1 MLRYFSWLH
10 INKTYRMKSLLLII
24 SIAFS
29 ITIFGQEAEG
39 IKFIKED
46 LASAQ
51 LQAKKS
57 DKVIFVDAYTTWC
70 GPCKMMDRKT
80 FKDEDASKFYNEN
93 FVNLK
98 MDMEKGD
105 GPLFAQ
111 KHTIRGYP
119 SLLFLNAAG
128 ELVHRSLGFQDATK
142 FLELGKAAVN
152 PERQVITLQKRFE
165 QGDKDQEFLLNYA
178 DALTMAGMDGY
189 EEATQAYIDQESDW
203 NTPKNIKVLFDYS
216 KASIDSKLFGY
227 MLENMGTF
235 EDVVGAQKV
244 AEKINFAASSDVRK
258 NQVDVKDKEALAS
271 HFAKYFGEDHASEK
285 ATGYYLNN
293 LMYAPGEVNEQKYLA
308 DVQLFMASNPQLSSQ
323 SLNAH
328 AWRIFELTDD
338 KLLLTQAENWINK
351 SIDLEKNSYN
361 TDTKASIQYKLG
373 KKMEAIKSAT
383 ESIKLAEEEGN
394 DPTATMELL
403 EKIKAL

>member
-1 MLRYFSWLH
+1 
-10 INKTYRMKSLLLII
+10 MKLVVFIFSLLLSA
-24 SIAFS
+24 SIFS
-29 ITIFGQEAEG
+29 QQAEG
-39 IKFIKED
+39 IQFIKED
-46 LASAQ
+46 LAKAQ
-51 LQAKKS
+51 VEANKS

-80 FKDEDASKFYNEN
+80 FKDEAASKFYNDN

-128 ELVHRSLGFQDATK
+128 DLVHRSLGYQDATK

-152 PERQVITLQKRFE
+152 PEKQVITLQKRFE
-165 QGDKDQEFLLNYA
+165 AGDKGQEFLLNYA

-216 KASIDSKLFGY
+216 KASIDSKLFKY
-227 MLENMGTF
+227 MLDNMGKF
-235 EDVVGAQKV
+235 ESIVGAQKV

-258 NQVDVKDKEALAS
+258 NQIDGKDKEALTK
-271 HFAKYFGEDHASEK
+271 HFAKYFGEKNASEK

-293 LMYAPGEVNEQKYLA
+293 LMYAPGDVNEQKYLT
-308 DVQLFMASNPQLSSQ
+308 DVQLFMASNPNLSSQ

-328 AWRIFELTDD
+328 AWRIYELTDD
-338 KLLLTQAENWINK
+338 KLILAQAESWINK

-373 KKMEAIKSAT
+373 KKMEAMKSAE
-383 ESIKLAEEEGN
+383 ESIKLAIEEGN
-394 DPTATMELL
+394 DPTATQEMLA
-403 EKIKAL
+403 KIKAL

>member
-1 MLRYFSWLH
+1 
-10 INKTYRMKSLLLII
+10 MKSLVLIV
-24 SIAFS
+24 SLALS
-29 ITIFGQEAEG
+29 LTVYGQEVEG

-46 LASAQ
+46 LAMAQ

-57 DKVIFVDAYTTWC
+57 NKAIFVDAYTTWC
-70 GPCKMMDRKT
+70 GPCKMMDRNT
-80 FKDEDASKFYNEN
+80 FKDEAASKFYNEN

-128 ELVHRSLGFQDATK
+128 ELVHRSLGFQDASK
-142 FLELGKAAVN
+142 FLELGKAAVD
-152 PERQVITLQKRFE
+152 PEKQVITLQKRFE
-165 QGDKDQEFLLNYA
+165 QGDKDQDFLLNYA
-178 DALTMAGMDGY
+178 DALTLAGMDGY
-189 EEATQAYIDQESDW
+189 EEATQAYINQESDW

-227 MLENMGTF
+227 MLDNMDKF
-235 EDVVGAQKV
+235 NEVVGAQKV
-244 AEKINFAASSDVRK
+244 EEKINFAASSDVRK
-258 NQVDVKDKEALAS
+258 NQVNSKDKEALTT
-271 HFAKYFGEDHASEK
+271 HFAKYFGAEHASEK

-328 AWRIFELTDD
+328 AWRIYELSDD

-351 SIDLEKNSYN
+351 SIELEKNSYN

-373 KKMEAIKSAT
+373 KKTEAMITAK
-383 ESIKLAEEEGN
+383 ESIKLAEEEGS

-403 EKIKAL
+403 EKIKVIK

>member
-1 MLRYFSWLH
+1 
-10 INKTYRMKSLLLII
+10 MKLVVFIFSLLL
-24 SIAFS
+24 SASTFS
-29 ITIFGQEAEG
+29 QQAEE
-39 IKFIKED
+39 IQFIKED
-46 LASAQ
+46 LAKAQ
-51 LQAKKS
+51 VEANKS

-80 FKDEDASKFYNEN
+80 FKDEAASKFYNDN

-128 ELVHRSLGFQDATK
+128 DLVHRSLGYQDATK

-152 PERQVITLQKRFE
+152 PEKQVITLQKRFE
-165 QGDKDQEFLLNYA
+165 AGDKGQEFLLNYA

-216 KASIDSKLFGY
+216 KASIDSKLFKY
-227 MLENMGTF
+227 MLDNMGKF
-235 EDVVGAQKV
+235 ESIVGAQKV

-258 NQVDVKDKEALAS
+258 NQIDGKDKEALTK
-271 HFAKYFGEDHASEK
+271 HFAKYFGEKNASEK

-293 LMYAPGEVNEQKYLA
+293 LMYAPGDVNEQKYLT
-308 DVQLFMASNPQLSSQ
+308 DVQLFMASNPNLSSQ

-328 AWRIFELTDD
+328 AWRIYELTDD
-338 KLLLTQAENWINK
+338 KLILAQAESWINK

-373 KKMEAIKSAT
+373 KKMEAMKSAE
-383 ESIKLAEEEGN
+383 ESIKLAIEEGN
-394 DPTATMELL
+394 DPTATQEMLA
-403 EKIKAL
+403 KIKAL